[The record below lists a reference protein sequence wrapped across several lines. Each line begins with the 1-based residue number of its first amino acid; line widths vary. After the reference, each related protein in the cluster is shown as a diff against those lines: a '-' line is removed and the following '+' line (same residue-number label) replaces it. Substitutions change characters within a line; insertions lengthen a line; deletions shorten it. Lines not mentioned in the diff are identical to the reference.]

1 MTTERDILIFGG
13 TAEGRQL
20 VEWLDTRGTCH
31 VVACT
36 ATEYGASLLPGGEH
50 VQVLQGPLS
59 PDQKQQIMSEH
70 DFACIV
76 DATHPFALHIS
87 ESVAALAAS
96 HGVDLLR
103 IEREH
108 IEDGPWH
115 GVANAEEAAA
125 YLATTTGNILL
136 TTGSKDLA
144 AFTQAIPHFET
155 RLWVRV
161 LPVQESL
168 AHATQLGIPTD
179 HIIAMQ
185 GPFSQAFNSA
195 LIRELNIAHLVTKQS
210 GTTGGFAEKVAA
222 ADECNIELV
231 VILRPAQE
239 AGLSLDEAKRELE
252 KRYGF

>member
-1 MTTERDILIFGG
+1 MSHKRDILVFGG

-20 VEWLDTRGTCH
+20 VEWLGTRGTCH
-31 VVACT
+31 VVECT

-50 VQVLQGPLS
+50 VEVLQGPLS
-59 PDQKQQIMSEH
+59 TDQKQQLMSEH
-70 DFACIV
+70 NFACIV

-87 ESVAALAAS
+87 ESITALAAE
-96 HGVDLLR
+96 HDVDVL
-103 IEREH
+103 H
-108 IEDGPWH
+108 IGRDNVENGPWK

-125 YLATTTGNILL
+125 YLASTTGNILL

-144 AFTQAIPHFET
+144 TFTQAIPNFET

-161 LPVQESL
+161 LPVQDSL
-168 AHATQLGIPTD
+168 MHAAQLGVPTD
-179 HIIAMQ
+179 HVVAMQ
-185 GPFSQAFNSA
+185 GPFTQAFNSA

-210 GTTGGFAEKVAA
+210 GATGGFYEKVAA
-222 ADECNIELV
+222 AEECNIELV

-239 AGLSLDEAKRELE
+239 AGLSLEEAKRELE

>member
-1 MTTERDILIFGG
+1 MTHERDILVFGG

-20 VEWLDTRGTCH
+20 VEWLNARGTCH

-59 PDQKQQIMSEH
+59 AEQKQQLMDEH
-70 DFACIV
+70 NFACIV
-76 DATHPFALHIS
+76 DATHPFAMHIS
-87 ESVAALAAS
+87 ESVAALAAN

-103 IEREH
+103 IEREQ
-108 IEDGPWH
+108 IESGHWI
-115 GVANAEEAAA
+115 GVASAEEAAA
-125 YLATTTGNILL
+125 YLAGTTGNILL

-144 AFTQAIPHFET
+144 TFTQAIPGFET

-168 AHATQLGIPTD
+168 THAAQLGIPTD

-185 GPFSQAFNSA
+185 GPFTQAFNSA
-195 LIRELNIAHLVTKQS
+195 LVRELNIAHLVTKQS

-231 VILRPAQE
+231 VIVRPAQE
-239 AGLSLDEAKRELE
+239 AGLSLEDAKRELE